1 MSDYGTI
8 KTALATQLNTS
19 THVEVVYDNPPDVPF
34 TPSAIVIPG
43 EPAVEYGDAMQRG
56 LVQMFFNVTFLV
68 QRFDMD
74 LNIARLDPL
83 IYGAESV
90 DQLLA
95 ADRTLG
101 GVVSFAR
108 ATSAGNVG
116 NVGYGDDIYLGV
128 EFEIEV
134 MVEP

>member
-8 KTALATQLNTS
+8 KTALATKLNTS
-19 THVEVVYDNPPDVPF
+19 THVEIVYDNPPDVPF
-34 TPSAIVIPG
+34 TPSAIIIPG

-83 IYGAESV
+83 IYGTESV

-95 ADRTLG
+95 NDRTLG
-101 GVVSFAR
+101 DVVSFAR

>member
-19 THVEVVYDNPPDVPF
+19 THVEIVYDNPPDVPF

-74 LNIARLDPL
+74 LNIARLD
-83 IYGAESV
+83 
-90 DQLLA
+90 
-95 ADRTLG
+95 R
-101 GVVSFAR
+101 
-108 ATSAGNVG
+108 
-116 NVGYGDDIYLGV
+116 
-128 EFEIEV
+128 
-134 MVEP
+134 